1 MKMTA
6 KCAYNV
12 SIIIAAQ
19 RTKNKQTKKPAFVGF
34 STLQR
39 ALTEETYCSEDD
51 KLLVCAY

>member
-19 RTKNKQTKKPAFVGF
+19 RTKKPAFVGF